1 MPTRFS
7 DGAPRGADLGTH
19 AVGRGGNHVTRG
31 CGVQGCFS
39 PKGKTMKLPTFDV
52 SIIENTGI
60 TYFSFE
66 ISKEGIFLFLTPMQF
81 ALLWPGVDA

>member
-1 MPTRFS
+1 
-7 DGAPRGADLGTH
+7 
-19 AVGRGGNHVTRG
+19 
-31 CGVQGCFS
+31 
-39 PKGKTMKLPTFDV
+39 MKLPTFDV
-52 SIIENTGI
+52 SIIENPGI